1 MIGWLKGTVVEK
13 TADGA
18 VIEAAGVGY
27 RVFCSA
33 ATAGAIPGPGGS
45 TEVHVHTHV
54 RENEI
59 ALFAFVSRLEKDL
72 FERLIAVSDIGP
84 RKAIGILSGLDPAGL
99 VSAIRDGNLAVLTSL
114 PGVGKKTA
122 ERLVVEMKD
131 RIKSLDAAAAPAE
144 GVLPAATRSELVSAL
159 VNLGFRPAQAER
171 AVEALRARL
180 RGGEPFADL
189 IREALAEVKKT
200 G

>member
-1 MIGWLKGTVVEK
+1 MIGWLRGTVVEK
-13 TADGA
+13 TSDGA

-27 RVFCSA
+27 RVFCSS
-33 ATAGAIPGPGGS
+33 ATAGAIPGPGGP

-59 ALFAFVSRLEKDL
+59 ALFAFATRLEKDL

-84 RKAIGILSGLDPAGL
+84 RKAIGILSGVDPAGL
-99 VSAIRDGNLAVLTSL
+99 VGAIRDGNLAVLTSL

-131 RIKSLDAAAAPAE
+131 RLKGLDAAGARAD
-144 GVLPAATRSELVSAL
+144 GVLPSDARRELVSAL
-159 VNLGFRPAQAER
+159 VNLGYRPAQADR
-171 AVEALRARL
+171 AVEALRGRL
-180 RGGEPFADL
+180 RGGEPFAVL